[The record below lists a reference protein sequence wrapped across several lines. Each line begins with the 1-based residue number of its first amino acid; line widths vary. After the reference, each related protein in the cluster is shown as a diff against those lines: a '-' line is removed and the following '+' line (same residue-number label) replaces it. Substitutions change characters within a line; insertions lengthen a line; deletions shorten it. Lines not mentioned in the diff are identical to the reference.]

1 MKDPA
6 QTFSAPPHLAQQ
18 THAATERVGLS
29 IIVNGATKHRA
40 HHVYRRPLAVEL
52 IACTPL

>member
-18 THAATERVGLS
+18 THAAIERAGLS
-29 IIVNGATKHRA
+29 IVFHGATKHRA

-52 IACTPL
+52 IACTQL